1 MSDIDSI
8 TMFADYRVPQTLVH
22 FGAMIYS
29 GRLHDLLC
37 SNHMFLNGDR
47 EEMEI
52 RGCSIHVCPI
62 IQLISKTQIY
72 TLKTN
77 RLIFV
82 VGGIDQGR
90 IKILRL

>member
-1 MSDIDSI
+1 
-8 TMFADYRVPQTLVH
+8 
-22 FGAMIYS
+22 
-29 GRLHDLLC
+29 
-37 SNHMFLNGDR
+37 MFLNGDR